1 MTDSDHSKY
10 LTFTTDTPREKAIAR
25 FLERY
30 HVMPEKTFEC
40 AWLLWVGPVPEKEG
54 AGSD

>member
-10 LTFTTDTPREKAIAR
+10 LTFTTDTPKEKAIAR
-25 FLERY
+25 FLERF
-30 HVMPEKTFEC
+30 HCEPVKVFEC
-40 AWLLWVGPVPEKEG
+40 GWLLWVGPVPEKEG